1 MPLTTLLHTLLLM
14 LGVLCVVAVA
24 ARRLNTA
31 PSILMVV
38 AGIVLALSPGVPAF
52 SIAPDLVLLG
62 VLPPLIYTAGFAM
75 SWREFRYNL
84 RPISLLAIGCVVFT
98 TCAVAAAAHWLLA
111 MPLSAAFVL
120 GAIVAPPDVVA
131 PLAIARRLGLPR
143 RILVILEGEGLANDA
158 TALILYRFAVVA
170 VSSGAFSIGHAVATF
185 AVIIA
190 GEISFGIAVAWVSLR
205 LRQWVRDPR
214 VEITLSLMTPY
225 VAFWVPH
232 HLGGSGVLATVAT
245 GLFVSWHGPM
255 LIPAATRLQG
265 VFFWDLVVYLL
276 EGFLFLTTGLQARL
290 LLESV
295 HDYSMTALITGVLL
309 VTAVVT
315 VARFVWVFPAT
326 YLPRYL
332 SPALAQRDPA
342 PPWQRPFTIAFI
354 GIRGAVSL
362 AAALALPLTTAAGL
376 AFPDREVIVII
387 TFGVIVLTLIGQ
399 GVLLPSVV
407 QWLGLPRASAAER
420 QRERQE
426 EQQIRAEVFEQ
437 AGARLR
443 EFAADQRLSAEAID
457 ILHAHHRYRIGRS
470 PQPEYAAL
478 DPARTASQA
487 RLELIAAERQH
498 IHTLL
503 RSGRITDE
511 ARRRMERELDLEEAT
526 WVAHAYD
533 LANREP

>member
-1 MPLTTLLHTLLLM
+1 MPLTTLLHTLLLL
-14 LGVLCVVAVA
+14 LGVLCAVAVA

-38 AGIVLALSPGVPAF
+38 AGIGLALSPAVPAF

-84 RPISLLAIGCVVFT
+84 RPITLLAIGCVVFT

-111 MPLSAAFVL
+111 MPLAAAFVL

-170 VSSGAFSIGHAVATF
+170 VSSGAFSVGHAVATF

-190 GEISFGIAVAWVSLR
+190 GEIVFGIAIGWASLR
-205 LRQWVRDPR
+205 LRRWVRDPR
-214 VEITLSLMTPY
+214 VEMTLSLMTPY
-225 VAFWVPH
+225 VAFWIPH

-245 GLFVSWHGPM
+245 GLFISWHGPL

-265 VFFWDLVVYLL
+265 VFFWDLVIYLL
-276 EGFLFLTTGLQARL
+276 EGFLFLSTGLQARM

-295 HDYSMTALITGVLL
+295 HGYSMADLIIGVVL
-309 VTAVVT
+309 VTLVVT
-315 VARFVWVFPAT
+315 IARFVWVFPAT
-326 YLPRYL
+326 YLPRWL
-332 SPALAQRDPA
+332 SPSLARRDPA

-354 GIRGAVSL
+354 GVRGAVSL
-362 AAALALPLTTAAGL
+362 AAALALPLTTATGL
-376 AFPDREVIVII
+376 AFPDREVILII

-399 GVLLPSVV
+399 GVLLPLVV
-407 QWLGLPRASAAER
+407 RWLGLPRDSAAER
-420 QRERQE
+420 RRERQD
-426 EQQIRAEVFEQ
+426 EQTARAEVFEQ
-437 AGARLR
+437 ADARLR
-443 EFAADQRLSAEAID
+443 GFAADARISVEAMA
-457 ILHAHHRYRIGRS
+457 ILHAHHRYRVGQS
-470 PQPEYAAL
+470 PQPEQEAL
-478 DPARTASQA
+478 DPARAASQA

-511 ARRRMERELDLEEAT
+511 ARRRMERELDLEEAA
-526 WVAHAYD
+526 WAAHAYD
-533 LANREP
+533 QLDSA